1 MSSQPESSVSKPWS
15 TPIGHLRAWV
25 TMLVVAHHAVLAY
38 HQDAPPMPA
47 TMDGAN
53 RIWGA
58 FPIVDSARFPL
69 FGLFTWANE
78 MYFMALMFLLSGL
91 FVWPALKRKGAGAYV
106 CDRVLRLGVPFAIS
120 AGLLAPLAYH
130 ATWMQMG
137 TPGGWPA
144 FWAVWTK
151 PGMWMSGPAW
161 FLWVLLSFDLVVAA
175 ITAAAPRWGDSLG
188 ALAARLRGPG
198 AFFGA
203 LFAVASVG
211 YLVLELWIGGL
222 NWWTWGPF
230 TIQGGRTLLYFAY
243 FVTGIALGARPL
255 NEGVLA
261 EDGALARQWKRWA
274 NIAGTAF
281 ALATAILGLTFL
293 AARRWLGWSAGTL
306 LLLDIG
312 GGSLELGHGMDEEPD
327 AAVSVPLGA
336 GRVTR
341 NLLPGDPPAPEVVR
355 EARKTIR
362 ATLAAEVRPIVRAG
376 AADHAVGTS
385 KTFRS
390 LARLTGAA
398 PSADGPYV
406 RRVLN
411 RDALGV
417 LVDRLARMPVSERVR
432 QPGVSVE
439 RAPQVLAG
447 ALVAEAAMD
456 LLRLD
461 TLEICPW
468 ALREGVILRRLEHL
482 AG

>member
-1 MSSQPESSVSKPWS
+1 M
-15 TPIGHLRAWV
+15 
-25 TMLVVAHHAVLAY
+25 
-38 HQDAPPMPA
+38 
-47 TMDGAN
+47 
-53 RIWGA
+53 
-58 FPIVDSARFPL
+58 
-69 FGLFTWANE
+69 
-78 MYFMALMFLLSGL
+78 
-91 FVWPALKRKGAGAYV
+91 
-106 CDRVLRLGVPFAIS
+106 RLGVIDIGSNTANLLIVDAHHGAKPLPAASHKAALRLSEHLADDGSVRADGVADLVDFVRQARHLAEEQGAEELLGFATS
-120 AGLLAPLAYH
+120 AIRESAN
-130 ATWMQMG
+130 
-137 TPGGWPA
+137 
-144 FWAVWTK
+144 
-151 PGMWMSGPAW
+151 GPA
-161 FLWVLLSFDLVVAA
+161 VLQALNDASGLDIQVLSGVDE
-175 ITAAAPRWGDSLG
+175 
-188 ALAARLRGPG
+188 AR
-198 AFFGA
+198 
-203 LFAVASVG
+203 
-211 YLVLELWIGGL
+211 
-222 NWWTWGPF
+222 
-230 TIQGGRTLLYFAY
+230 
-243 FVTGIALGARPL
+243 
-255 NEGVLA
+255 
-261 EDGALARQWKRWA
+261 
-274 NIAGTAF
+274 
-281 ALATAILGLTFL
+281 LTFL

-312 GGSLELGHGMDEEPD
+312 GGSLELGHGMDEGPD

-341 NLLPGDPPAPEVVR
+341 NLLPGDPPSPEVVR

-411 RDALGV
+411 RDALGA